1 MPVLSGRV
9 LWMDAWRSRTPPPS
23 PAECGADRCA
33 ETRTSEEYVYVCMY
47 IDRRAVRSA
56 DGKGRAKAK
65 MKPNL
70 RSQGRSLPLPWRY
83 RRHRVG
89 IRGAACMYICAMAA
103 YRIRLDARHYT
114 QGMYSTYNTHIVE
127 THAYILHSYH
137 IYISIYAAVRAGRVA
152 FCCGW
157 HLRRHCPYLKRH
169 QAALGSLLSRSLRWF
184 GTCCEW
190 DGEDLL
196 LLVRVTWMGYF
207 VRLCSGSRCTTMY
220 RDAVGMYPCMCW
232 GGVYISWGKAE
243 EREEKEDES
252 LAHRRMFGEAGTSRI
267 GIRTAAMMPVS
278 SLPGEHLLV

>member
-1 MPVLSGRV
+1 M
-9 LWMDAWRSRTPPPS
+9 
-23 PAECGADRCA
+23 
-33 ETRTSEEYVYVCMY
+33 
-47 IDRRAVRSA
+47 
-56 DGKGRAKAK
+56 
-65 MKPNL
+65 
-70 RSQGRSLPLPWRY
+70 
-83 RRHRVG
+83 RVG

-232 GGVYISWGKAE
+232 GGGVHIVGESRRTGGERGRKPRASEDVRGGWNIPNRNKDSCHDAGILTARRALACLKEAVQLATYMSLSSSFPFPFISLSLFWGMCQRDRALE
-243 EREEKEDES
+243 VAPVASPADVRRSGYFRPCGGLEIDRYLPICASHGRE
-252 LAHRRMFGEAGTSRI
+252 
-267 GIRTAAMMPVS
+267 
-278 SLPGEHLLV
+278 